1 MSKTDIQNNKNKT
14 VVISGSTSGLGKEM
28 SIEFAKR
35 GWLVAGLGKTK
46 AKVDEMTKI
55 MGVKHQIKECD
66 VSCNKSVKSFSEN
79 IIKKLGVPKL
89 LINNA
94 AVMNA
99 PKPVWEVP
107 REEFDHLTHVNING
121 VANMIRHFL
130 PSMLEK
136 RQGMIIN
143 LSSGWGRSTSPDVA
157 PYCATKWAIE
167 GLSGALAQELPQGMG
182 CIALNPGVIDTDM
195 LRKCWG
201 NGAELYQ
208 KPRDW
213 AKLAVPFIEN
223 LTYQDN
229 GKQMSAP

>member
-1 MSKTDIQNNKNKT
+1 MSKTNIQKNRNKT

-35 GWLVAGLGKTK
+35 GWVVAGFGKTK
-46 AKVDEMTKI
+46 SKVDEMTKI

-99 PKPVWEVP
+99 PKPLWEVP
-107 REEFDHLTHVNING
+107 REEFDHLTNVNING

-136 RQGMIIN
+136 RKGLIIN

-167 GLSGALAQELPQGMG
+167 GLSAALAQELPDGMG

-208 KPRDW
+208 KPGEW
-213 AKLAVPFIEN
+213 AKLAVPFIES
-223 LTYQDN
+223 LTHQDN

>member
-1 MSKTDIQNNKNKT
+1 MSKTDIQKNRNKT

-35 GWLVAGLGKTK
+35 GWVVAGFGKTK
-46 AKVDEMTKI
+46 SKVDEMTKI

-79 IIKKLGVPKL
+79 IIKKLGVPNL

-94 AVMNA
+94 AVMNT
-99 PKPVWEVP
+99 PKPLWEVP
-107 REEFDHLTHVNING
+107 KEEFDYLTQVNING
-121 VANMIRHFL
+121 VANMVRHFL

-136 RQGMIIN
+136 R
-143 LSSGWGRSTSPDVA
+143 
-157 PYCATKWAIE
+157 E

-208 KPRDW
+208 KPGEW
-213 AKLAVPFIEN
+213 AKLAVPFIES
-223 LTYQDN
+223 LTHQDN

>member
-1 MSKTDIQNNKNKT
+1 MSKTDIQKNKNKT

-55 MGVKHQIKECD
+55 MSEKHQIKECD

-79 IIKKLGVPKL
+79 IIKTLGVPEL
-89 LINNA
+89 IINNA
-94 AVMNA
+94 AVMNT
-99 PKPVWEVP
+99 PRPLWEVP
-107 REEFDHLTHVNING
+107 REEFDYLTHVNING

-130 PSMLEK
+130 PSMVEK
-136 RQGMIIN
+136 RQGIIIN

-167 GLSGALAQELPQGMG
+167 GLSGALAQELPKGMG

-201 NGAELYQ
+201 KRAELYQ
-208 KPRDW
+208 NSRDW

-223 LTYQDN
+223 LSYQDN

>member
-1 MSKTDIQNNKNKT
+1 
-14 VVISGSTSGLGKEM
+14 
-28 SIEFAKR
+28 
-35 GWLVAGLGKTK
+35 
-46 AKVDEMTKI
+46 
-55 MGVKHQIKECD
+55 MGEKHQIKECY

-79 IIKKLGVPKL
+79 IIKKLGVPEL
-89 LINNA
+89 IINNA
-94 AVMNA
+94 AVMNT
-99 PKPVWEVP
+99 PRPLWEVP
-107 REEFDHLTHVNING
+107 REEFDYLTHVNING

-130 PSMLEK
+130 PSMVEK
-136 RQGMIIN
+136 RQGIIIN

-167 GLSGALAQELPQGMG
+167 GLSGALAQELPKGMG

-201 NGAELYQ
+201 KGAELYQ

-223 LTYQDN
+223 LSYQDN